1 MNPLKRF
8 RLITV
13 QATLAVTAIAAAIG
27 YSLAG
32 RNLAEGLV
40 MGGLVAV
47 IAFWIMAR
55 RLEKF
60 AGMTP
65 NAITLSAYRWTGIR
79 LILYAV
85 VLYRAYTLDTERYF
99 GLLGAVIGIFLHK
112 AVLIFV
118 GATGLDL
125 KREMK

>member
-1 MNPLKRF
+1 MNPVKRF

-13 QATLAVTAIAAAIG
+13 QATLAVTAVAAVIG
-27 YSLAG
+27 YLIAD
-32 RNLAEGLV
+32 RVLAEGLV

-55 RLEKF
+55 HLEKF
-60 AGMTP
+60 AAMTP
-65 NAITLSAYRWTGIR
+65 NAITLSTYRWTGIR
-79 LILYAV
+79 LVLYAI
-85 VLYRAYTLDTERYF
+85 VLYRAYTLDTDRYY

-112 AVLIFV
+112 AVIIFV